1 MFEQLAVVLKS
12 YNRWSVRTL
21 VVLGMLWLAFV
32 YWYVQ
37 GEYLDPLGYINLF
50 GPMLLVFFG
59 ALGSKAKSEFVPFR
73 SRLIPHWSLAHLAVA
88 AGLSVV
94 VVLFLAGTAAISLHG
109 NFSEGHW
116 KDVSYLGMFGFLWF
130 LALMFF
136 SVGYFS
142 GPAFLGGMPLV
153 FALLVFRGHDFL
165 RLISILVQGKQPGIV
180 TIVIL
185 IDAVGSVALVRRM
198 LHVDEEMAERRWTVT
213 FDPREQQRQMWSR
226 EAPDRG
232 IRQNISSWMFR
243 SLDEIQRP
251 LRQDLPSQIRHFQ
264 LGIMAPRGYM
274 AVSVLMVLI
283 FWTINLVTGNPFP
296 VSDYFF
302 WSLLGINSV
311 FAQVMFSQRNSFQ
324 WIFMLPLRRRE
335 IVIRYF
341 GALLTSV
348 LKMWFSYILA
358 IFVVQWMPFP
368 GSVAGAPPLLS
379 MIESF
384 AALFPLF
391 GIMTL
396 VLMWPREVRAKR
408 AVVLVLLVAV
418 LITLIAV
425 TIGKVTKM
433 HEPAPVFT
441 IAAFLTGIGL
451 IWFSYRRWLRADLA

>member
-1 MFEQLAVVLKS
+1 
-12 YNRWSVRTL
+12 
-21 VVLGMLWLAFV
+21 
-32 YWYVQ
+32 
-37 GEYLDPLGYINLF
+37 
-50 GPMLLVFFG
+50 
-59 ALGSKAKSEFVPFR
+59 
-73 SRLIPHWSLAHLAVA
+73 
-88 AGLSVV
+88 
-94 VVLFLAGTAAISLHG
+94 
-109 NFSEGHW
+109 
-116 KDVSYLGMFGFLWF
+116 
-130 LALMFF
+130 
-136 SVGYFS
+136 
-142 GPAFLGGMPLV
+142 
-153 FALLVFRGHDFL
+153 
-165 RLISILVQGKQPGIV
+165 
-180 TIVIL
+180 
-185 IDAVGSVALVRRM
+185 
-198 LHVDEEMAERRWTVT
+198 
-213 FDPREQQRQMWSR
+213 SR

-232 IRQNISSWMFR
+232 IRQRISSWMFR